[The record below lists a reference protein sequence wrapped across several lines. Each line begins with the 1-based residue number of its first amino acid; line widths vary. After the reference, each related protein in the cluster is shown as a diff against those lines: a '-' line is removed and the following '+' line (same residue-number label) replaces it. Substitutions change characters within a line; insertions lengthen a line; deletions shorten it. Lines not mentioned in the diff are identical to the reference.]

1 MTLAG
6 EPSLRQNYVAN
17 VGLSWAQSP
26 PLRRCYAKG
35 TFMGEMVEFKSNG
48 GTCTGYL
55 AGDSGPGVV
64 VIQEWWGLNG
74 HIKDIADR
82 FAAAGFTALAP
93 DLYHGEVTTEPDSA
107 GKLLMSMNLATAAK
121 DLSGAIDL
129 LQQRTGRTKVG
140 VTGFCMGG
148 GLTLM
153 VACQRPD
160 AVAAAAPFYG
170 GMRPDTRIDWENM
183 TAVVEGHYAEH
194 DRGTAAPEAIRQT
207 EADLRGLG
215 KTATFHVYPGTHHAF
230 FNDTRDEVYDAE
242 ASATAWTR
250 TLALFQAN
258 L

>member
-1 MTLAG
+1 MSG
-6 EPSLRQNYVAN
+6 VA
-17 VGLSWAQSP
+17 
-26 PLRRCYAKG
+26 
-35 TFMGEMVEFKSNG
+35 MGEMVEFKSNG
-48 GTCTGYL
+48 GTCGGYL

-64 VIQEWWGLNG
+64 VIQEWWGLND

-82 FAAAGFTALAP
+82 FAAEGFTALAP

-170 GMRPDTRIDWENM
+170 GMRPDTPIDWNNM

-194 DRGTAAPEAIRQT
+194 DRGNAAPEAIKQT
-207 EADLRGLG
+207 EAELRALG

-230 FNDTRDEVYDAE
+230 FNDTRAEVYSAE
-242 ASATAWTR
+242 ASATAWSR
-250 TLALFQAN
+250 TLALFRAN